1 MFSSVQIIIDLL
13 FEKKVWKSFSHLSQQ
28 SLPSSWGLRTKAT
41 RVHCIIRSHQCC
53 ERLPASD
60 GSGTHLSIFAW
71 HFIIETFCM
80 REQPILF
87 DIGSSGPQVLDCAL
101 YFGIEPG
108 TGRCIAISFL
118 FLWLLASDFW
128 WVFLGNGPSSQSWN
142 FLHACLVGEYLKYG
156 SYRAQQ

>member
-1 MFSSVQIIIDLL
+1 MLITSWLWWVHQEPWECLALVLKAKKLSSVFSSVQIIIDLL
-13 FEKKVWKSFSHLSQQ
+13 FELVKKKLWKSFSHLSQQ

-80 REQPILF
+80 REQPIPF
-87 DIGSSGPQVLDCAL
+87 DIGSSGPRCSTVRCILGYNQVLEMHCNI
-101 YFGIEPG
+101 FPIPMTSG
-108 TGRCIAISFL
+108 
-118 FLWLLASDFW
+118 
-128 WVFLGNGPSSQSWN
+128 
-142 FLHACLVGEYLKYG
+142 
-156 SYRAQQ
+156 